1 MTRAGDYVGC
11 VSRKA
16 GADSVAGGVAVVTDK
31 RLDVGGNCGVAASA
45 GDSAAVPRVVAKG
58 EEGC

>member
-1 MTRAGDYVGC
+1 MTCAGDYVGC

-16 GADSVAGGVAVVTDK
+16 GTDSVAGGVALVADK
-31 RLDVGGNCGVAASA
+31 WLDVGGNREVAASA
-45 GDSAAVPRVVAKG
+45 GDSAAVSRVVAKG